1 MIKLEYAPQHLEKE
15 TRKFWREILKSYELE
30 EHHKKILTL
39 ACKAWDRANEAREV
53 LDEQGITYVDRFDQ
67 PKSRPEVDIE
77 RKSRNDFRLLVRELG
92 LDIEI
97 QEETGRMPRIKGKR

>member
-1 MIKLEYAPQHLEKE
+1 MEYAPQHLQKD
-15 TRKFWREILKSYELE
+15 TRKFWRTILKNYDLE

-39 ACKAWDRANEAREV
+39 ACKAWDRSEEARKK
-53 LDEQGITYVDRFDQ
+53 LDEKGVTYIDRFEQ

-77 RKSRNDFRLLVRELG
+77 RKSRNDFRLLMRELG

-97 QEETGRMPRIKGKR
+97 QEEPGRMPRVKGKR

>member
-1 MIKLEYAPQHLEKE
+1 MEYAPQHLQKD
-15 TRKFWREILKSYELE
+15 TRKFWRNVLKNYDLE

-39 ACKAWDRANEAREV
+39 ASKAWDRAEEARRV
-53 LDEQGITYVDRFDQ
+53 LDQQGITYIDRFDQ

-77 RKSRNDFRLLVRELG
+77 RKSRNDFRLLMRELG

-97 QEETGRMPRIKGKR
+97 QEESGRMPRIKGKR

>member
-1 MIKLEYAPQHLEKE
+1 MEYAPQHLRKE
-15 TRKFWREILKSYELE
+15 TRQFWREILREFNLE

-39 ACKAWDRANEAREV
+39 ACKSLDRSEEAREV
-53 LDEQGITYVDRFDQ
+53 LDKKGITFIDRFEQ

-77 RKSRNDFRLLVRELG
+77 RKARNDFRLLIRELG

-97 QEETGRMPRIKGKR
+97 TDETGRMPRIKGKR